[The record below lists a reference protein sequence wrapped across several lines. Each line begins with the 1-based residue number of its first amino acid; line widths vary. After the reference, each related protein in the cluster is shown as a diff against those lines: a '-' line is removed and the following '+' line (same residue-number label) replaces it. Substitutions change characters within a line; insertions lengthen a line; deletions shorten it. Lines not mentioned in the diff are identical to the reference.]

1 MKSLSFKRASK
12 NLASINLAVMI
23 LAVMALVG
31 GCADTAAERERSL
44 SEPVRLA
51 AIKAQQDGDH
61 ATAAGHLQKLRK

>member
-1 MKSLSFKRASK
+1 MKLQSFRRAF
-12 NLASINLAVMI
+12 MI
-23 LAVMALVG
+23 LAVVALVG
-31 GCADTAAERERSL
+31 ACADNATDREKSL